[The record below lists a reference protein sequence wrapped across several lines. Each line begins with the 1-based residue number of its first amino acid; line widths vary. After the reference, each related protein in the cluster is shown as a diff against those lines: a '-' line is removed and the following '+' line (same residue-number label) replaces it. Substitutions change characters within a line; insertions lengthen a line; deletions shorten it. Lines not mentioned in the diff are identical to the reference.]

1 MCSRSR
7 PWHHRVLA
15 ETNVTEKD
23 KPMSWFE
30 SPRWHSHLSIGVGLR
45 WRLLAGLVAVLLWQS
60 CPHAADSIDPE
71 IVTELNEQE
80 AVECL
85 KNTGPLLFKK
95 LTKLSPK
102 VAAVLAK
109 HKDGIEL
116 NALEQM
122 DEATAVALARVTGDL
137 NLDGLLAVDE
147 PSALAISRSQAN
159 LSMRGLSELKSKPLA
174 EKLAKQGRICLPGI
188 SVIDATLAAVIRE
201 CQCTLEADSLTVLDH
216 EYVARA
222 LVGDGQRDVEL
233 DSLRKLTADGARGL
247 VETRCDLR
255 FPRLVEVDDEAAK
268 VLARHVGVLD
278 LDSACRMSP
287 RAIAAILAN
296 VGPIGLGSLPS
307 LGDPAPPG
315 VLKALAQ
322 HRWPLCLNG
331 LSELSLVEAAAVRDR
346 TSATDLA
353 GIKTLTVPIAEALL
367 HCKGYIWLTGVETL
381 EPGVA
386 ETLLRHQATPHVSFI
401 LSVDLRETI
410 PERFVEAFERHEGIS
425 FGNPYCP

>member
-1 MCSRSR
+1 
-7 PWHHRVLA
+7 
-15 ETNVTEKD
+15 
-23 KPMSWFE
+23 
-30 SPRWHSHLSIGVGLR
+30 VGLI
-45 WRLLAGLVAVLLWQS
+45 AVLLSQP
-60 CPHAADSIDPE
+60 CPHAAESIDPE
-71 IVTELNEQE
+71 TVTELNEQE
-80 AVECL
+80 AEECL
-85 KNTGPLLFKK
+85 KTSGPLLFEK

-109 HKDGIEL
+109 HKDGIAL
-116 NALEQM
+116 NALVLM
-122 DEATAVALARVTGDL
+122 DEATAVALSRVAGDL
-137 NLDGLLAVDE
+137 SLDGLLAVDE
-147 PSALAISRSQAN
+147 PSALALSRSQAH
-159 LSMRGLSELKSKPLA
+159 LSMRGLRELESRPLA
-174 EKLAKQGRICLPGI
+174 EKLAKQGRICLPSI

-201 CQCTLEADSLTVLDH
+201 CRCTLEADSLMVLAH
-216 EYVARA
+216 ESVARA

-233 DSLRKLTADGARGL
+233 GSLQKLTADGARGL
-247 VETRCDLR
+247 VEARCHLR
-255 FPRLVEVDDEAAK
+255 FPRLVEVGDEAAK

-287 RAIAAILAN
+287 RAIEAILAN

-322 HRWPLCLNG
+322 HGWPLCLNG
-331 LSELSLVEAAAVRDR
+331 LSALTLDEAAAVCIR

-353 GIKTLTVPIAEALL
+353 GIKTLTLPIAEALL

-386 ETLLRHQATPHVSFI
+386 ETLLRHQATPHAGFI
-401 LSVDLRETI
+401 FAVDLREAI